1 MSVLRCKSNL
11 VGGWVCGPHDI
22 TRGRFLRLRV
32 LAHTLWKL
40 DTIRISIGWL
50 FLGSWLAFQK
60 CVWSKFMDTSYIQTA
75 DAPTFKDSH
84 IAGQKVYIEIEIK
97 NNHCDASSHISCL
110 FSFQLFT
117 FSCLRI
123 TKMNLT
129 CTQQTPEKQ
138 SLKPHVSGNQSCSP
152 VRWWNKRVLLKLSDR
167 FWHVCLID
175 LDFSHELMM
184 QQGVIGAV
192 VSFISIH
199 CNFLKK

>member
-11 VGGWVCGPHDI
+11 VGGWVCGSHDI

-40 DTIRISIGWL
+40 DTIKISIGWL
-50 FLGSWLAFQK
+50 FLGSWLALQK

-84 IAGQKVYIEIEIK
+84 IAGQKVYIEIK
-97 NNHCDASSHISCL
+97 NNHCDASSDISCL

-129 CTQQTPEKQ
+129 CTQQTPKNTH
-138 SLKPHVSGNQSCSP
+138 SNRTSAGINP
-152 VRWWNKRVLLKLSDR
+152 VFLSDGGIKGFFSNCR
-167 FWHVCLID
+167 T
-175 LDFSHELMM
+175 DFDTS
-184 QQGVIGAV
+184 A
-192 VSFISIH
+192 
-199 CNFLKK
+199 